1 MTPTL
6 AHTKNPLAG
15 WDISASAKVD
25 KSEKITRGQIIVN
38 GSSEFDE
45 TFDTPLSSW
54 SKTLTQQGRYPG
66 DNTVQLIVTDDQGN
80 DTAAEDSWS

>member
-6 AHTKNPLAG
+6 SHTKDPLIG
-15 WDISASAKVD
+15 WDITASAKVD
-25 KSEKITRGQIIVN
+25 KSEKITRAQIIVN
-38 GSSEFDE
+38 DVAEFDE
-45 TFDTPLSSW
+45 TFDPPLSSW
-54 SKTLTQQGRYPG
+54 SKTLNQQGEYPG